1 MSTAPAIAIPAPLGA
16 ALAAARDAAVCCDL
30 APLAVLAVSG
40 ADAASFLNGQLSIDV
55 RQFPAGVCRLASF
68 NSPKGRMLANFVL
81 WRAADAPEGFR
92 ALVPADIAEAV
103 RKRLAMYVLRS
114 KVTLAD
120 VSGAHP
126 RLGVGGPRAAESLRA
141 AVGLAPAA
149 SEVAVAGDATVLGL
163 AGGRFVVVASAERLT
178 ALRSALS
185 GYVIEG
191 EFSVWQWLTI
201 RAGVPVVTAATQDA
215 FVAQTANWDVL
226 GGVDFQKGC
235 YTGQEII
242 ARMQYLGRLKE
253 RTFLF
258 HAEATDIAA
267 GTRVFSSAFGDQPCG
282 TVVNAAP
289 APDGGS
295 DLLAVVQL
303 AAVER
308 GDARLG
314 DPGGP
319 RLLVLPLPYEL
330 PAPVAP
336 RGRIR

>member
-1 MSTAPAIAIPAPLGA
+1 MSTAAAIANPVPLAA

-30 APLAVLAVSG
+30 APLAVLAVAG
-40 ADAASFLNGQLSIDV
+40 ADAATFLNGQLSIDV
-55 RQFPAGVCRLASF
+55 RQFPAGTCRHASF

-81 WRAADAPEGFR
+81 WRAPDAPEGFR
-92 ALVPADIAEAV
+92 ALVPADIADAV
-103 RKRLAMYVLRS
+103 RRRLAMYVLRS

-120 VSGAHP
+120 VSGTYA
-126 RLGVGGPRAAESLRA
+126 RLGVGGPRAAEALRA
-141 AVGLAPAA
+141 ALGLAPAA

-163 AGGRFVVVASAERLT
+163 AGSRFVVLASAERLA
-178 ALRSALS
+178 ALRSALP
-185 GYVIEG
+185 GYVVEG

-215 FVAQTANWDVL
+215 FVAQTANWDLL

-258 HAEATDIAA
+258 HAEATGIAA
-267 GTRVFSSAFGDQPCG
+267 GTRIFSAAFGDQPCG

-295 DLLAVVQL
+295 DLVAVVQL

-314 DPGGP
+314 DPAGP
-319 RLLVLPLPYEL
+319 RLLQLPLPYEI
-330 PAPVAP
+330 PVPVAP